1 MSKGLY
7 TQEELCQLLLLVER
21 CFDWKAFNTIESG
34 IHKLS
39 IDILSESFSHNTL
52 KLKLNK
58 KIDEN
63 SNIGKSSELMKAL
76 FDLRIVLFGSVEKAP
91 LYMNSIKPLCTIAKW
106 RLQIG
111 K

>member
-1 MSKGLY
+1 M
-7 TQEELCQLLLLVER
+7 
-21 CFDWKAFNTIESG
+21 
-34 IHKLS
+34 
-39 IDILSESFSHNTL
+39 
-52 KLKLNK
+52 KLNK

-63 SNIGKSSELMKAL
+63 SNIGKSPELMKAL
-76 FDLRIVLFGSVEKAP
+76 FDLRIVLFGSIEKAP